1 MILTAYCTHCT
12 QNIFSAEHVQV
23 WWQRPPCMKIY
34 LLMRLGLRNLTK
46 RRRRGPASMGAM
58 WHCAL
63 PSGPWG
69 LTIMLTL
76 GPYNTQHLLD
86 LLNHLYGYVIQ
97 NEAGEPGW
105 AEQLKYVVIWDN
117 VSFHR
122 AALVHNW
129 FNDHPRFSNMFL
141 PAYSPFLSPMEE
153 FFFCMAVES
162 VWSKPLWMGKPFAS
176 NGKGLSWH
184 CYRVDSKADKTSRA

>member
-1 MILTAYCTHCT
+1 MFKFDGRDTLHEYI
-12 QNIFSAEHVQV
+12 
-23 WWQRPPCMKIY
+23 

-46 RRRRGPASMGAM
+46 RRRRGPGQHGGNVAL
-58 WHCAL
+58 CAAISNHGVS
-63 PSGPWG
+63 PSCY
-69 LTIMLTL
+69 L

-86 LLNHLYGYVIQ
+86 LLNHLYGSVIQ

-105 AEQLKYVVIWDN
+105 AEQPQYVVIWDN

-141 PAYSPFLSPMEE
+141 PAYSPFLSPME

-162 VWSKPLWMGKPFAS
+162 VEGETLM
-176 NGKGLSWH
+176 NGETFCKQWKRPVVTLL
-184 CYRVDSKADKTSRA
+184 